1 MPADLIEVGRI
12 VKAHG
17 LRGEVSVDLWS
28 DFKDRLDPGAELLSD
43 EGSLLVERSR
53 LHQGRFLVFFE
64 GVASREAAEGL
75 KGLVL
80 RAPRRELP
88 GAMWIDELVGCRVE
102 LGDGSIVGR
111 VAAVEANPASDLL
124 VLEDGRLI
132 PLRFVTTH
140 EPATRVV
147 IEPPEGLLEL

>member
-1 MPADLIEVGRI
+1 M
-12 VKAHG
+12 
-17 LRGEVSVDLWS
+17 
-28 DFKDRLDPGAELLSD
+28 SD

-124 VLEDGRLI
+124 VHEDGRLI